1 MSKQAIAAFFEQV
14 AKDGNLQHALAE
26 FATRR
31 GFRFTPRELRDV
43 DLNSVSGSIKA
54 AVAPESAPPDEQD
67 DARDDPGFG
76 VIEFPA

>member
-54 AVAPESAPPDEQD
+54 AVAPEGDPPEEPND
-67 DARDDPGFG
+67 DWDDPGFG
-76 VIEFPA
+76 MAEYPA